1 MKNYLARRGNVV
13 YNEVMNTNESINYA
27 VADETIKA
35 AEVMIAALQSMRA
48 AGDVNEW
55 HWVDADKIFRSAVR
69 SANLAMETAEAAE
82 KYDLSNAYE
91 AASMKFGDE
100 RAAVEGDLYH
110 LRNAA

>member
-1 MKNYLARRGNVV
+1 MS
-13 YNEVMNTNESINYA
+13 TNESINYA
-27 VADETIKA
+27 VADQAIKA
-35 AEVMIAALQSMRA
+35 AEAMLVALRSMRA

-91 AASMKFGDE
+91 AASMRIGDA
-100 RAAVEGDLYH
+100 RGAVNCELYH